1 MKKAIKWCMICISL
15 IALLIGLRYCLNN
28 GVLIRKDLDL
38 TYINSENPSR
48 RRLSINPCNTA
59 TVTVTGFS
67 EHIHGELSAKIEG
80 YPDIMVV
87 VYLKEKQL
95 AQVDIGDT
103 IVVQG
108 NIKYYTMNSLYY
120 NHYIVIGDA
129 ISVFPFTFDAGLV
142 EILSKEKQH
151 GSQIYTSFI

>member
-1 MKKAIKWCMICISL
+1 MKKKAIKWSMICISL

-48 RRLSINPCNTA
+48 RRLSINSCNTA
-59 TVTVTGFS
+59 IVTVTGFS

-151 GSQIYTSFI
+151 GS

>member
-1 MKKAIKWCMICISL
+1 MKKKAIKWSMICISL

-48 RRLSINPCNTA
+48 RRLSINSCNTA
-59 TVTVTGFS
+59 IVTVTGFS

-80 YPDIMVV
+80 YSDIMVV

-103 IVVQG
+103 I
-108 NIKYYTMNSLYY
+108 
-120 NHYIVIGDA
+120 
-129 ISVFPFTFDAGLV
+129 SVFPFTFDAGLV
-142 EILSKEKQH
+142 EILSKEKQY

>member
-1 MKKAIKWCMICISL
+1 MKKKAIKWSMICISL

-48 RRLSINPCNTA
+48 RRISINSCNA
-59 TVTVTGFS
+59 AIVTVTGFS

-80 YPDIMVV
+80 YSDIMVV

-103 IVVQG
+103 I
-108 NIKYYTMNSLYY
+108 
-120 NHYIVIGDA
+120 
-129 ISVFPFTFDAGLV
+129 SVFPFTFDAGLV
-142 EILSKEKQH
+142 EILSKEKQY

>member
-1 MKKAIKWCMICISL
+1 MICISL
-15 IALLIGLRYCLNN
+15 IVLLIGLRYCLNN

-48 RRLSINPCNTA
+48 RKLSINSCNTA
-59 TVTVTGFS
+59 TVTVTGFN
-67 EHIHGELSAKIEG
+67 EYIHGELYAKIEE
-80 YPDIMVV
+80 YPDIMIV

-103 IVVQG
+103 IVVRG
-108 NIKYYTMNSLYY
+108 NIKYYTMNSSHY

-142 EILSKEKQH
+142 EILSKEKQY